1 VSDSVAEAAA
11 AIDERLAGPVKGA
24 QRHSSLDVVRGMA
37 LFGILLMN
45 IMGFGHGMWVDEFH
59 VEGAA
64 QGPNLWVW
72 MIENTFFEGTQ
83 RTLFSLLFGAG
94 AIILTSRSVKGS
106 GLEIADI
113 YYRRNIWLI
122 AFGMVDAYL
131 LLWDGDILYYY
142 GIAALFLF
150 PLRNLQPRQ
159 LLLIGALGL
168 AVLIAQYQYDAAE
181 TRSQH
186 ADYLAATAVQES
198 GAELDKEQE
207 EAIEDW
213 EERFEDFYYDEEK
226 HRESIEEHRGSYA
239 TVFMRHLPGL
249 TEAHGNETYRYMFLD
264 AFSIM
269 VIGMALMKLGV
280 LTLQRPSRTY
290 WLMVLLGYGIGVPL
304 SAWETAHLV
313 TNDFSLMSTVD
324 TQLSY
329 DIGRLANATGHLG
342 LLLLIVRSGRLMWL
356 QERVAAVGRMAL
368 TNYIMQ
374 SVLGA
379 FIFLGVGLSLYGY
392 FERYQLYYIVA
403 LICLFQL
410 LISKPW
416 LERFRFGPLEWLWRS
431 LTYMKK
437 QPMRRISQSQ
447 LDEPISR

>member
-1 VSDSVAEAAA
+1 
-11 AIDERLAGPVKGA
+11 
-24 QRHSSLDVVRGMA
+24 
-37 LFGILLMN
+37 
-45 IMGFGHGMWVDEFH
+45 
-59 VEGAA
+59 
-64 QGPNLWVW
+64 
-72 MIENTFFEGTQ
+72 
-83 RTLFSLLFGAG
+83 
-94 AIILTSRSVKGS
+94 
-106 GLEIADI
+106 
-113 YYRRNIWLI
+113 
-122 AFGMVDAYL
+122 
-131 LLWDGDILYYY
+131 
-142 GIAALFLF
+142 
-150 PLRNLQPRQ
+150 
-159 LLLIGALGL
+159 
-168 AVLIAQYQYDAAE
+168 
-181 TRSQH
+181 
-186 ADYLAATAVQES
+186 
-198 GAELDKEQE
+198 
-207 EAIEDW
+207 
-213 EERFEDFYYDEEK
+213 
-226 HRESIEEHRGSYA
+226 
-239 TVFMRHLPGL
+239 
-249 TEAHGNETYRYMFLD
+249 
-264 AFSIM
+264 
-269 VIGMALMKLGV
+269 
-280 LTLQRPSRTY
+280 
-290 WLMVLLGYGIGVPL
+290 MVLLGYGIGVPL

-313 TNDFSLMSTVD
+313 ANDFSLMSTVD